1 MKLICNLLLNVIVS
15 IWSLWVFVF
24 GRADFNSP
32 YFKWFM
38 KCWDAKDK
46 SGGIVWN
53 EFLATMKFLSL
64 HYIERHDEAELYI
77 TYTDYVDMTPFT
89 YENRGRYSVDDWDM
103 LISMIYGLN
112 NVEKSRLNQP
122 QDKQNLVQEQ
132 TGITAESFSSEENP
146 VYAEPDVKINEVV
159 DENVF
164 NQPEESIQ
172 IEQSK
177 ADEPQQEESRPVEE
191 ETYVL
196 EEEKKSRTWV
206 RIIIALLLL
215 GVLGGGYYYFMIY
228 KTDAPEIENNNV
240 TITSTQEEALKSTL
254 PTDPKEYIK
263 SMYKDFFENRNFDT
277 QNISNLH
284 KYLSPSVV
292 KELKMECP
300 YDGGEGDFSYVVEFF
315 CDGGLSYERPDY
327 GDRVVYRTIESEDDG
342 WYKVTNIWDVIKDP
356 VIVYLQVKS
365 VNGALKIVDIRKQNR
380 DEDDAEESVESS
392 TDPIISI
399 EKLRNKSFDDFDK
412 LLPLQ
417 GFSKIFVPSEREGYG
432 TDVWYKNC
440 EVDNKGEIKTR
451 NTNSC
456 YIEVFDG
463 MSASV
468 RITVF
473 EKELFEQIKSEVL
486 KYSER
491 QDNGYHFKWSD
502 DYATVLI
509 ICMGVNDF
517 IKGGYYIDIPD
528 H

>member
-1 MKLICNLLLNVIVS
+1 MKECPKCHAMIEDDAVFCGVCGTKQEFEEVDVQAEEQSSQEEQFCVHCGKS
-15 IWSLWVFVF
+15 IEVGSLFC
-24 GRADFNSP
+24 P
-32 YFKWFM
+32 YCGK
-38 KCWDAKDK
+38 
-46 SGGIVWN
+46 
-53 EFLATMKFLSL
+53 
-64 HYIERHDEAELYI
+64 
-77 TYTDYVDMTPFT
+77 
-89 YENRGRYSVDDWDM
+89 
-103 LISMIYGLN
+103 
-112 NVEKSRLNQP
+112 P
-122 QDKQNLVQEQ
+122 QDVEETK
-132 TGITAESFSSEENP
+132 SEEP
-146 VYAEPDVKINEVV
+146 QPKAEKPEP
-159 DENVF
+159 EQEEP
-164 NQPEESIQ
+164 QPEEPQVKEKPQVEESPK
-172 IEQSK
+172 E
-177 ADEPQQEESRPVEE
+177 EPKPEETQQEVSQPEE
-191 ETYVL
+191 EPAY
-196 EEEKKSRTWV
+196 EIEEKKKSNSWV
-206 RIIIALLLL
+206 KILLALLLL

-292 KELKMECP
+292 KELKMESP
-300 YDGGEGDFSYVVEFF
+300 YDGEEGYFSYVVDFF
-315 CDGGLSYERPDY
+315 CDGSLSYERPDY

-509 ICMGVNDF
+509 ISMGVNDF